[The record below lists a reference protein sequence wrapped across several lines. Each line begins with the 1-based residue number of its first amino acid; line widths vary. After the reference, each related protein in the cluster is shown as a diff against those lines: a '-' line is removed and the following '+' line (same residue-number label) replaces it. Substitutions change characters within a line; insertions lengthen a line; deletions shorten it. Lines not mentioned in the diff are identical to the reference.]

1 MDLQMYGNTPKKGGN
16 QPITFDKGK
25 ESMRWSTKRVN
36 ELIDAMDKG
45 YDIPLN
51 PFWDGKSEWKA
62 SGILF
67 DYTQD
72 EVDEMRRCAEDV
84 IYFANKYCF
93 VMTDEGVRNIK
104 LRDYQIDILRAYQA
118 NNKVVFVAPRQIGKC
133 FLFHN
138 LLIIKDKN
146 NVNQLIS
153 LGEFYYQKL
162 KNKRKLKTIEKI
174 KLIFWKTYTVLS
186 QCEDTSVACI
196 RGRF

>member
-1 MDLQMYGNTPKKGGN
+1 MYGNTPKKGGN
-16 QPITFDKGK
+16 QPISFDKGK

-36 ELIDAMDKG
+36 ELTDAMDKG

-51 PFWDGKSEWKA
+51 PFWDGKPEWKA

-93 VMTDEGVRNIK
+93 VMTDEGVRNIE

-138 LLIIKDKN
+138 LLIIKNKN

-186 QCEDTSVACI
+186 QCEDTYYKKQN
-196 RGRF
+196 GKL